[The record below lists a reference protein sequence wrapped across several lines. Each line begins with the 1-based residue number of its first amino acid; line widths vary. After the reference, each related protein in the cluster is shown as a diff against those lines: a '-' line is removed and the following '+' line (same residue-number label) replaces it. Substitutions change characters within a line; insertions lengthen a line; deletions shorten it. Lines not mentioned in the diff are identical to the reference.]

1 MLVTVKGQGCLT
13 ELG

>member
-1 MLVTVKGQGCLT
+1 MLVTVKGQSCLT